1 MSGRDIV
8 VVGFSA
14 GGIAPLMQLVADL
27 PSDFP
32 ASILVV
38 HHFPA
43 QSISALP
50 SILNRA
56 GPLPA
61 TQPADGERIVPG
73 RIYVAR
79 PDRHLLL
86 RNGVVRLTAG
96 PREHGHRPAID
107 PLFRSAARSCGPR
120 VVGVIL
126 SGTLDDGTS
135 GLLEIKAAG
144 GLVVV
149 QDPASAAYPGM
160 PASAIAHTAV
170 DHVVLPHELGALL
183 DRLVRGGPAPDLA
196 TASAA
201 DAPEPAIAGT
211 AALRTGGPTGRPSGL
226 VCPECGGVLWDSES
240 GALAHFT
247 CHVGHA
253 YSAES
258 LLAGQSDSLE
268 RALWGAVRA
277 LEEKAELAR
286 RLADTSSERGL
297 ERACARYRSAAREA
311 ERGSNMIRETLL
323 KGPVREALVAPAEPA
338 DYQREAGHPTE
349 SARR

>member
-1 MSGRDIV
+1 MAGRDIV

-14 GGIAPLMQLVADL
+14 GGIAPLTQLVGDI

-32 ASILVV
+32 ASMFVV

-50 SILNRA
+50 SILSRA

-79 PDRHLLL
+79 PDRHLLI
-86 RNGVVRLTAG
+86 RDGCVRVTTG

-107 PLFRSAARSCGPR
+107 PLFRSAARSYGPR
-120 VVGVIL
+120 VVGIIL
-126 SGTLDDGTS
+126 SGTLDDGTL
-135 GLLEIKAAG
+135 GLLEIKEAG
-144 GLVVV
+144 GLAVV

-160 PASAIAHTAV
+160 PASAIEHVSV
-170 DHVVLPHELGALL
+170 DHVVSPAELGPLL
-183 DRLVRGGPAPDLA
+183 DRLVHGPPPAGAPAP
-196 TASAA
+196 A
-201 DAPEPAIAGT
+201 DPLEPAVVGT
-211 AALRTGGPTGRPSGL
+211 AALRIGGPPGQPSGL
-226 VCPECGGVLWDSES
+226 VCPECGGVLWQSET
-240 GALAHFT
+240 GALVHFR

-258 LLAGQSDSLE
+258 LLTGQSDALE

-277 LEEKAELAR
+277 LEEKARLSRHLAELAR
-286 RLADTSSERGL
+286 ARGL
-297 ERACARYRSAAREA
+297 QRAHARYDGAADDA
-311 ERGSNMIRETLL
+311 EQGSNMIRETLL
-323 KGPVREALVAPAEPA
+323 KGPVREALEAPAELPEL
-338 DYQREAGHPTE
+338 REAERQTGSGP
-349 SARR
+349 R

>member
-32 ASILVV
+32 ASVLVV

-56 GPLPA
+56 GTLAA

-79 PDRHLLL
+79 PDRHLL
-86 RNGVVRLTAG
+86 VRDGSVRVTTG

-107 PLFRSAARSCGPR
+107 PLFRSAARIYGPR

-135 GLLEIKAAG
+135 GLLEIKTAG
-144 GLVVV
+144 GLAVV

-160 PASAIAHTAV
+160 PASAIDHVTV
-170 DHVVLPHELGALL
+170 DYVVLPGELGALL
-183 DRLVRGGPAPDLA
+183 DRLVRAPAPYP
-196 TASAA
+196 AA
-201 DAPEPAIAGT
+201 ALPTDPPEPAIAGT
-211 AALRTGGPTGRPSGL
+211 AALCNGAPAARPSGM
-226 VCPECGGVLWDSES
+226 VCPECGGVLWEAET
-240 GALAHFT
+240 GGLVHFT
-247 CHVGHA
+247 CHVGHG

-286 RLADTSSERGL
+286 RLADMASEQGL
-297 ERACARYRSAAREA
+297 QRAATRYGGAAREA
-311 ERGSNMIRETLL
+311 EHGSNMIRETLL
-323 KGPVREALVAPAEPA
+323 KGPVREALEALAAAGYYQEDEPH
-338 DYQREAGHPTE
+338 AG
-349 SARR
+349 SVRR